1 MVSLKEFKVDGFRVK
16 INDNNLV
23 TNPPNN
29 LDSVNVSGYSCIYGL
44 TFDKLFEDKVL
55 IRYNNEVYEGKNFYR
70 EEDAFRR
77 NVLGEICLKS
87 EYVLKQNREPQV
99 PQQR

>member
-1 MVSLKEFKVDGFRVK
+1 MVSLKEFKVGGFRVK

-29 LDSVNVSGYSCIYGL
+29 LDSVNVLGYSCIYGL
-44 TFDKLFEDKVL
+44 TFNKLFEDKVL
-55 IRYNNEVYEGKNFYR
+55 VRCDNEVYEGKNFYG
-70 EEDAFRR
+70 EDAFRR

-87 EYVLKQNREPQV
+87 EYARE
-99 PQQR
+99 

>member
-1 MVSLKEFKVDGFRVK
+1 MVSLKEIKVGGFRVK

-44 TFDKLFEDKVL
+44 TFNKLFEDKVL
-55 IRYNNEVYEGKNFYR
+55 VRCDNEVYLIKHKILQSKILCFTR
-70 EEDAFRR
+70 A
-77 NVLGEICLKS
+77 
-87 EYVLKQNREPQV
+87 VLKQN
-99 PQQR
+99 